1 MIEER
6 QYVHETISRKRSKRF
21 IRILQDYQLYLLILP
36 AFAFLFVFNYIPMYG
51 VQIAFKNYNVLD
63 GFWGSAW
70 VGLDHFTR
78 FFESPNFW
86 ALIKNTLFLSLYQ
99 TVLGFPVPIIF
110 AIMIHETANKKFKS
124 AVQMV
129 AYAPHF
135 ISTVVI
141 VGMVVLF
148 LHQDRGII
156 NHLIEAVGG
165 PRIDFISNPTW
176 FKSVYVFSGIWQNA
190 GWGTIIY
197 LAALSAVDPQLIEAS
212 RIDGANRLQKIW
224 HVDLPGIAPT
234 IIILLIL
241 DMGSLLS
248 VGFEKVLLLQNPL
261 NMASAD
267 VIQTYVYRIGI
278 LGGQFSYSAAIG
290 LFNSVVNFIMLIIV
304 NQVARKRS
312 ETSLW

>member
-1 MIEER
+1 MPGKL
-6 QYVHETISRKRSKRF
+6 SLKKRKGITRVF
-21 IRILQDYQLYLLILP
+21 QDYQLYLLIVP
-36 AFAFLFVFNYIPMYG
+36 AFAFVFIFQYIPMYG
-51 VQIAFKNYNVLD
+51 VQIAFKDYNVLD
-63 GFWGSAW
+63 GFWESGW
-70 VGLDHFTR
+70 VGLDHFVR
-78 FFESPNFW
+78 FFESPNF
-86 ALIKNTLFLSLYQ
+86 ATLIGNTLGLSLYQ
-99 TVLGFPVPIIF
+99 SVVGFPVPIIF
-110 AIMIHETANKKFKS
+110 AIMIHEVANKKFKS

-141 VGMVVLF
+141 VSMLVLF
-148 LHQDRGII
+148 LHSDRGLI
-156 NHLIEAVGG
+156 NNLIAALGG
-165 PRIDFISNPTW
+165 PRVDFISRPEW
-176 FKSVYVFSGIWQNA
+176 FKTVYVFSGVWQNA

-197 LAALSAVDPQLIEAS
+197 LAALSSVDPQLTEAS

-248 VGFEKVLLLQNPL
+248 VGFEKVLLMQNPL
-261 NMASAD
+261 NMSSAD

-278 LGGQFSYSAAIG
+278 VGGQFSYSAAIG
-290 LFNSVVNFIMLIIV
+290 LFNALVNFIMLVIV
-304 NQVARKRS
+304 NQIARRRS

>member
-1 MIEER
+1 
-6 QYVHETISRKRSKRF
+6 
-21 IRILQDYQLYLLILP
+21 
-36 AFAFLFVFNYIPMYG
+36 MYG
-51 VQIAFKNYNVLD
+51 VQIAFKDYNVLD
-63 GFWGSAW
+63 GFWESGW
-70 VGLDHFTR
+70 VGLDHFVR
-78 FFESPNFW
+78 FFESPNF
-86 ALIKNTLFLSLYQ
+86 ATLIGNTLGLSLYQ
-99 TVLGFPVPIIF
+99 SVVGFPVPIIF
-110 AIMIHETANKKFKS
+110 AIMIHEVANKKFKS

-141 VGMVVLF
+141 VSMLVLF
-148 LHQDRGII
+148 LHSDRGLI
-156 NHLIEAVGG
+156 NNLIAALGG
-165 PRIDFISNPTW
+165 PRVDFISRPEW
-176 FKSVYVFSGIWQNA
+176 FKTVYVFSGVWQNA

-197 LAALSAVDPQLIEAS
+197 LAALSSVDPQLTEAS

-248 VGFEKVLLLQNPL
+248 VGFEKVLLMQNPL
-261 NMASAD
+261 NMSSAD

-278 LGGQFSYSAAIG
+278 VGGQFSYSAAIG
-290 LFNSVVNFIMLIIV
+290 LFNALVNFIMLVIV
-304 NQVARKRS
+304 NQIARRRS